1 MGQRKRLSSREDG
14 HSQREGEERVLSAP
28 IQTDLAPAGARAL
41 PFWTGIAR
49 SRQKAA
55 HPGRNPLDGDFAD
68 KTLPRKHCSP
78 LRRL

>member
-1 MGQRKRLSSREDG
+1 M
-14 HSQREGEERVLSAP
+14 LSAP
-28 IQTDLAPAGARAL
+28 IQTDLAR
-41 PFWTGIAR
+41 IAR

>member
-1 MGQRKRLSSREDG
+1 M
-14 HSQREGEERVLSAP
+14 LSAP
-28 IQTDLAPAGARAL
+28 IQTDLAPAGPKLSR
-41 PFWTGIAR
+41 FGTGIAR